1 MNQYDAIVLYRPLL
15 HSIALK
21 IVGSIQDAED
31 IVQDTFE
38 KWLSIDSD
46 SINNTKAYLIRS
58 VSNNAIQFLNSWKQ
72 KLSEQSDPCD
82 EVWLEDEQQHHQI
95 FHFDVESQLQ
105 QAWAVLHKK
114 LEPVEKSVFVM
125 RTAFNLE
132 YEELQHL
139 YDKKVDHIRKI
150 FSRARQKIKSETD
163 KIHFDHSISEAPR
176 VFIEA
181 CRTGQISEIV
191 AELKKDISAKL
202 PSKK

>member
-1 MNQYDAIVLYRPLL
+1 MNRYDAIVLYRPLL

-72 KLSEQSDPCD
+72 KLSEQSDPCE

-95 FHFDVESQLQ
+95 FHFDIESQLQ

-163 KIHFDHSISEAPR
+163 KMHFDHSLSEAPR

-191 AELKKDISAKL
+191 TELKKDIAGKF

>member
-1 MNQYDAIVLYRPLL
+1 VNQYDAIVLYRPLL

-82 EVWLEDEQQHHQI
+82 EVWLEDEQQRHQI

-150 FSRARQKIKSETD
+150 FSRALQKIKSETD

-181 CRTGQISEIV
+181 CRTGKISEIV
-191 AELKKDISAKL
+191 AELKKDISAKF